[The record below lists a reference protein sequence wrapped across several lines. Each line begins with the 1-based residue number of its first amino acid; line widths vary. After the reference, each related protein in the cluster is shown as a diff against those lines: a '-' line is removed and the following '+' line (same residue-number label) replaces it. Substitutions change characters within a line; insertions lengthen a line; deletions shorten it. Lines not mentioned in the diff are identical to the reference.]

1 MSRMGSIVSP
11 TALLAIL
18 SRMWILAC
26 RHQVL
31 LSLIL
36 RRFILMSITLSQNQY
51 LLVAIRA
58 PIRAAKATRVMRAG
72 PTAMAPARQ
81 MTIAQ
86 VAWCAWVE
94 PAVAAIHVTT
104 SRVRAIAVIRAGPTA
119 VEPARQMTI
128 AQEAWCAWVEPAVA
142 AIAATTP
149 LAPATTHANVWGP
162 VPTPRAPAMT
172 LAPANNSLRRR
183 ADSECAADQLVGSE
197 IQVGN
202 ERLVKANEDA
212 GPNAV
217 SQFGLREG
225 VLIKRGMRLPSYQL
239 HMLWKSK
246 KALSLLPWVGP
257 LACVVLLGGD
267 LSSLWSFTL
276 ITAVALLS
284 VVSPSTCRGRFSLLD
299 LGLISFYVS
308 SILSS
313 VFAYDITTALPQVQ
327 LRTLFVLLYLALR
340 SSGVALL
347 DIVTASGLGMIIRCI
362 ESLVAFSRSYFEWRG
377 LQFASL
383 VDFRS
388 SVTLT
393 LHGERPG
400 NYAAIYIASL
410 ALGIYGLRQESNSA
424 RRIKTVICSISIT
437 LSAVCILLSFSR
449 SLYICSFLCVLLST
463 WGAVNTALLRKRAV
477 IAGLVAVLLVL
488 AVAVLWIR
496 PIANAIGDT
505 VLFGT
510 RLSQERS
517 TSGRLSI
524 ASIALHLATRAGMLG
539 AGVSNY
545 ALEIRRRGLTSPSL
559 LTAHAFNTALE
570 VTTEQG
576 IIGLAALVTICVGM
590 ITIIVRRFRTGHG
603 KVLLGGYSGL
613 LLYSMTQTF
622 VIADQA
628 TATLLAVFCALAV
641 QSGAENV

>member
-1 MSRMGSIVSP
+1 
-11 TALLAIL
+11 
-18 SRMWILAC
+18 
-26 RHQVL
+26 
-31 LSLIL
+31 
-36 RRFILMSITLSQNQY
+36 
-51 LLVAIRA
+51 
-58 PIRAAKATRVMRAG
+58 
-72 PTAMAPARQ
+72 
-81 MTIAQ
+81 
-86 VAWCAWVE
+86 
-94 PAVAAIHVTT
+94 
-104 SRVRAIAVIRAGPTA
+104 
-119 VEPARQMTI
+119 
-128 AQEAWCAWVEPAVA
+128 
-142 AIAATTP
+142 
-149 LAPATTHANVWGP
+149 
-162 VPTPRAPAMT
+162 
-172 LAPANNSLRRR
+172 
-183 ADSECAADQLVGSE
+183 
-197 IQVGN
+197 
-202 ERLVKANEDA
+202 
-212 GPNAV
+212 
-217 SQFGLREG
+217 
-225 VLIKRGMRLPSYQL
+225 
-239 HMLWKSK
+239 
-246 KALSLLPWVGP
+246 
-257 LACVVLLGGD
+257 
-267 LSSLWSFTL
+267 
-276 ITAVALLS
+276 
-284 VVSPSTCRGRFSLLD
+284 
-299 LGLISFYVS
+299 
-308 SILSS
+308 
-313 VFAYDITTALPQVQ
+313 
-327 LRTLFVLLYLALR
+327 
-340 SSGVALL
+340 
-347 DIVTASGLGMIIRCI
+347 MIIRCI

-410 ALGIYGLRQESNSA
+410 VLGIYGLRQENNTA
-424 RRIKTVICSISIT
+424 RIKTVVCSISIT

-449 SLYICSFLCVLLST
+449 SLYICSIVCALLST
-463 WGAVNTALLRKRAV
+463 WGAVNAALLRKRAV

-524 ASIALHLATRAGMLG
+524 ASIALHLATRAGLLG

-603 KVLLGGYSGL
+603 KVLLGGYTGL